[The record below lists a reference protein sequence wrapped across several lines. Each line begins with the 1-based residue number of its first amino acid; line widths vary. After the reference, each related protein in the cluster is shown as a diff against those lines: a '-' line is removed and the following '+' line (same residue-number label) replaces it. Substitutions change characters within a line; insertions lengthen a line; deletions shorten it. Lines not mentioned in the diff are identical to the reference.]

1 MKACGIQAKHLG
13 ITLRDV
19 QDDMVNIEAEHLPSL
34 SVDET
39 ERQQL
44 NQQQQQTQMAQQAQ
58 QAQQQQPCQ
67 QQQPATTKQKQQSCQ
82 QQPVGTQQ
90 QQQLCQQQPTSP
102 QQQQQQHGHDVTE
115 VTKPTLE
122 QVLSRLPSEPTLPE
136 RAAVKPEKYTGGTR
150 QIVEFAYRHGSGK
163 SQICK
168 FQVSVAR
175 CAGYLPV
182 AIRVAKLC
190 YMKSVEAVNWQQGRR
205 DAIQCRA
212 LLYGPIANEPIEVGE
227 PKLSREDVD
236 GLAEKWEMRHQT
248 TRLGQESL

>member
-13 ITLRDV
+13 ITLKEV
-19 QDDMVNIEAEHLPSL
+19 QDEMVNIEAEHLPSL

-82 QQPVGTQQ
+82 QQPVSTQK

-102 QQQQQQHGHDVTE
+102 QQQQPGHDVTE

-136 RAAVKPEKYTGGTR
+136 RAAVKPKKDTGGTR

-163 SQICK
+163 SQICM

-175 CAGYLPV
+175 CAGHLPV

-190 YMKSVEAVNWQQGRR
+190 YMKSVEAVNWQRGCR
-205 DAIQCRA
+205 DAIQYRA
-212 LLYGPIANEPIEVGE
+212 LLYGLIANEPIEVGE

-236 GLAEKWEMRHQT
+236 ELAKKMRDASPDLEAGARIT
-248 TRLGQESL
+248 